1 MAYSLTLLSA
11 TLHDHAVSPL
21 VVAGLQTLGK
31 LSPRRAGV
39 PAAGGTAFTT
49 PHRMVDGVHGDAAV
63 VRPAAQ
69 PPGAAGLAERDIG
82 VLDVRDLPDR
92 SVALQVDHP
101 NLAGREPHLR
111 VVAVLGHQ
119 PGG

>member
-31 LSPRRAGV
+31 LSPRRAGM
-39 PAAGGTAFTT
+39 PAAGGATFAT
-49 PHRMVDGVHGDAAV
+49 PHRMVDRVHGDAAV
-63 VRPAAQ
+63 VRPATE
-69 PPGAAGLAERDIG
+69 PPRATGLAERNIG

-92 SVALQVDHP
+92 RVALQVNHP
-101 NLAGREPHLR
+101 NLARR
-111 VVAVLGHQ
+111 
-119 PGG
+119 